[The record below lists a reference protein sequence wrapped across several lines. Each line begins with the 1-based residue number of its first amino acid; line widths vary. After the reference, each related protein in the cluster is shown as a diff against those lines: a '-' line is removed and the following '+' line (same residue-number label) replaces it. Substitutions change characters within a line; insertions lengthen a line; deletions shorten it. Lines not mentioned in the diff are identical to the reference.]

1 MWPQQKVAARQTPL
15 DISEKD
21 PFDMTAQMLMAQE
34 IPPLTV
40 EQTGKDAF
48 HALNDHHVR
57 HLPVVQEGRLI
68 GILSEEDIF
77 NHKLYE
83 PIGQYEFS
91 LMRRFFVRHTDHVF
105 DVMRTMSEN
114 RLTVI
119 PVVDDDNNYLGLI
132 TLGDLL
138 RFFAHTASLAEPGS
152 VLVLEMHRRDYSLAL
167 LSRVI
172 EEENAK
178 ILAAFVTSPP
188 SSELIEVTLKLNA
201 QDLGRVLAALH
212 RYEYQVKYSF
222 TESDYTD
229 ALRERYESLM
239 TYLNV

>member
-1 MWPQQKVAARQTPL
+1 
-15 DISEKD
+15 
-21 PFDMTAQMLMAQE
+21 MTAQMLMAQN

-57 HLPVVQEGRLI
+57 HLPVVQEGRLV

-91 LMRRFFVRHTDHVF
+91 QMRRFHVRHDEHVF
-105 DVMRTMSEN
+105 DVMRTMGEN

-119 PVVDDDNNYLGLI
+119 PVVDNEDKYLGLI
-132 TLGDLL
+132 TLSDLL
-138 RFFAHTASLAEPGS
+138 RFFAQTASLTEPGS
-152 VLVLEMHRRDYSLAL
+152 VIVLEMHRRDYSLAL
-167 LSRVI
+167 LARIV
-172 EEENAK
+172 EEENTK

-188 SSELIEVTLKLNA
+188 GDHELIEVTLKLSTQN
-201 QDLGRVLAALH
+201 LSRVLAALN
-212 RYEYQVKYSF
+212 RYEYHVKHSF

-229 ALRERYESLM
+229 ALRERYDSLM